1 MKWWMFC
8 RKCKTFLPDIFE
20 VCKEKE
26 FLGDAPNSQSE
37 KGLGSLQDQGQTR
50 KFCSHLC
57 LRAAEVTRS
66 SNSKDYLQSGKKVWK
81 QMMEKYINWENRVK
95 RSHRGWDSN
104 KGEENV
110 KETSKQAVFTA
121 AERMRERRQHFP
133 ETNVRVSHLYR
144 FPSYDYT
151 FAEIR

>member
-1 MKWWMFC
+1 MKWWMFY
-8 RKCKTFLPDIFE
+8 RKYKTFFPDLFE
-20 VCKEKE
+20 VCEEEE

-37 KGLGSLQDQGQTR
+37 KGHGSLQDQGQTR

-95 RSHRGWDSN
+95 RRHRGWDSN

-110 KETSKQAVFTA
+110 KEKSKQCSQLQRGWGR
-121 AERMRERRQHFP
+121 EDSISLKRMSGSLTCTGSLHI
-133 ETNVRVSHLYR
+133 
-144 FPSYDYT
+144 DYT
-151 FAEIR
+151 FAEIT